1 MKKNIIII
9 VITALITILAVLG
22 VQFLLQ
28 QTEETKLNAN
38 QEQVNNVET
47 QEDEKNNVESEYV
60 ENIVEEVVEN
70 TQNNNEIVSE
80 NINVSENTDV
90 SENIIQ
96 TEEQENDDKEQISEN
111 LSDKNQVVVE
121 EQSGNMGMMGD
132 YQIVGMLKIP
142 DIHLEYPVLEN
153 VTKYSLELSPA
164 VAYGELNEASNTVI
178 YGNAGS
184 HFKNLTQLDIGDTIY
199 AKDSTNREIAY
210 EILEKKYVNANDAS
224 YFTTKIEGKKAISLQ
239 TGGTSIE
246 NRFVII
252 AAEKK

>member
-9 VITALITILAVLG
+9 VITMIITVFAVLG

-28 QTEETKLNAN
+28 QVEETKLSGN
-38 QEQVNNVET
+38 QEQVNNIET
-47 QEDEKNNVESEYV
+47 QEDEKNNVDSEYV

-70 TQNNNEIVSE
+70 TQNNNEVISE
-80 NINVSENTDV
+80 NTNVSENTTQ
-90 SENIIQ
+90 I
-96 TEEQENDDKEQISEN
+96 EEQENDDRSQMLDALEDISQDVVEVEEEQI
-111 LSDKNQVVVE
+111 
-121 EQSGNMGMMGD
+121 NMGMMED
-132 YQIVGMLKIP
+132 YQIVGMLRIP
-142 DIHLEYPVLEN
+142 DINLEYPILEN
-153 VTKYSLELSPA
+153 VTRRSLELSVA
-164 VAYGELNEASNTVI
+164 VAYGELNEATNTVI

-184 HFKNLTQLDIGDTIY
+184 HFKNLPQLDIGDTIY

-210 EILEKKYVNANDAS
+210 EILEKKYVNDAS
-224 YFTTKIEGKKAISLQ
+224 YFTTKIEGKKALSLQ